1 MGCVNQ
7 NHNQHI
13 IINKDT
19 MKSKKIKKY
28 SGLVE
33 ISSTL
38 QQLREALLEK
48 GRVLHGLLEKPSPSE
63 DAVYIAVGEIRH
75 LLVHNNIF
83 NVWVSAHAKV
93 DDGLKF
99 ISNRNVR
106 QVSVLLI
113 ASLDAL

>member
-19 MKSKKIKKY
+19 MKSKKNKKY

-38 QQLREALLEK
+38 QQLREALLER
-48 GRVLHGLLEKPSPSE
+48 GRVLQELLEKPFPSA
-63 DAVYIAVGEIRH
+63 DAAYTAVGEIRR
-75 LLVHNNIF
+75 LLVRNKIF

-106 QVSVLLI
+106 HVSVLLI
-113 ASLDAL
+113 AIFDAL

>member
-1 MGCVNQ
+1 
-7 NHNQHI
+7 
-13 IINKDT
+13 

-48 GRVLHGLLEKPSPSE
+48 GRVLHGLLEKPSPSA